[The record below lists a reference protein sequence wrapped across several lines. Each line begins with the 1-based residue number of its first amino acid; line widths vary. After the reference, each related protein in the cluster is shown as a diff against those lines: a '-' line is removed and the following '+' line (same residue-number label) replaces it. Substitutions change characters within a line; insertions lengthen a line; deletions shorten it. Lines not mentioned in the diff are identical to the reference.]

1 MSSKQVLMMYEDGNF
16 MVISMQEY
24 NKRLLR
30 KTLRADVEIFQDL
43 FSLHSDKKYCVRIPH
58 ESTKLVSLSE
68 LPEETRS
75 LLILY
80 KI

>member
-1 MSSKQVLMMYEDGNF
+1 MSKKQVLMLYEDGSF
-16 MVISMQEY
+16 TVIPMQEY
-24 NKRLLR
+24 NKHIS
-30 KTLRADVEIFQDL
+30 TSGLRADLEIFQDF

-80 KI
+80 EI